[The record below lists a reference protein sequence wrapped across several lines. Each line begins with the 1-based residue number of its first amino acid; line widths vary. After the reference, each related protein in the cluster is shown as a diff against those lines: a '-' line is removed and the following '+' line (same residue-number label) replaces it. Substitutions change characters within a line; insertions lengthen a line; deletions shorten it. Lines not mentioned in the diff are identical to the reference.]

1 MSRPVVQQ
9 LIRSGQLPATK
20 VSRRDGWKV
29 SHQLLRPGST
39 RDMPTP
45 GPGSCPTRPPLP
57 ACGTDA
63 LEAPP
68 VNTRLLT
75 GPTHGPGTSRLP
87 AWAADRR
94 PETGPPV
101 QQWPHQPAEA
111 MVDDPSEA
119 TSCGHQPP
127 TGSARRRDPHRPQ
140 RRTCSGDGT
149 VVTRLVEV
157 SERGRDGLRGADVG
171 DGALGPSTVGEQLQ
185 GDLVHSGRA
194 DVHRARDQPS
204 SARWRATTRPIPR
217 GDTHPVT
224 TAARSCWRV
233 VMSTLIG
240 VSLMCP
246 AGSGSWG
253 GGCDAPCRAGLRSQL
268 PSSPSAPGL
277 PRWTAARRRS
287 PKIPRRRVLRSR

>member
-1 MSRPVVQQ
+1 VEQVTADGRRPRGGPSRAASLP
-9 LIRSGQLPATK
+9 LCKTHPGRTYSPPRTCARSCRCPAP
-20 VSRRDGWKV
+20 SSSSSSAPASCRQPRSAGAMGGRCPNQR
-29 SHQLLRPGST
+29 SRPGST

-94 PETGPPV
+94 PETGPPL

-127 TGSARRRDPHRPQ
+127 TGSARRRDPHRP
-140 RRTCSGDGT
+140 
-149 VVTRLVEV
+149 
-157 SERGRDGLRGADVG
+157 ERAW
-171 DGALGPSTVGEQLQ
+171 P
-185 GDLVHSGRA
+185 
-194 DVHRARDQPS
+194 
-204 SARWRATTRPIPR
+204 
-217 GDTHPVT
+217 
-224 TAARSCWRV
+224 
-233 VMSTLIG
+233 
-240 VSLMCP
+240 
-246 AGSGSWG
+246 
-253 GGCDAPCRAGLRSQL
+253 
-268 PSSPSAPGL
+268 
-277 PRWTAARRRS
+277 
-287 PKIPRRRVLRSR
+287 